1 MLNCILISISCELTY
16 NCVQNVTCTIV
27 FCWSLLTVSRAFCI
41 TLTYLFEIYTKTLQ
55 KQTNDASNWQEMIVF
70 KLPSSPWWQK
80 LRKQYSTERHYVR
93 FYFLNSTPLQYGLA
107 FAIKFEK
114 RTKFYLH
121 PYICTV
127 SVSIW
132 GRIWLKDGLSQKMFL
147 DCNHYYL

>member
-1 MLNCILISISCELTY
+1 MNKHI
-16 NCVQNVTCTIV
+16 
-27 FCWSLLTVSRAFCI
+27 TVSKMWPAQ
-41 TLTYLFEIYTKTLQ
+41 LFSVDPYSQSPGLSVSPWHIFLKFVQRYCKN
-55 KQTNDASNWQEMIVF
+55 KQMMHQIDR

-80 LRKQYSTERHYVR
+80 LRKQYSTERHDIHSH
-93 FYFLNSTPLQYGLA
+93 FLNSTPLQYGLA

-132 GRIWLKDGLSQKMFL
+132 GRIWLKDDLSQKMFL
-147 DCNHYYL
+147 DCNHYYLLSLLV